1 MLAQDMLKAL
11 VSVSAYVCLTS
22 ALHIPALSAGPGR
35 PSALYHPSASPHR
48 PAASHHPPPPGW
60 TLAGGSWAP
69 AHSNH
74 YQVESYPPLHQVLFN
89 VLIEGDKE
97 DTKCSYKR

>member
-11 VSVSAYVCLTS
+11 VSVSAYVCLTT
-22 ALHIPALSAGPGR
+22 ALHIPALSAGGR
-35 PSALYHPSASPHR
+35 SSALYLPSARGEAAPHR

-69 AHSNH
+69 THANH
-74 YQVESYPPLHQVLFN
+74 YQDQVESYPPLHQVHFN
-89 VLIEGDKE
+89 RG
-97 DTKCSYKR
+97 R

>member
-1 MLAQDMLKAL
+1 MIFMLAQDMLKAL

-35 PSALYHPSASPHR
+35 PSALFHPSPGGEAPLHR
-48 PAASHHPPPPGW
+48 PAAAHHPPPPGW

-74 YQVESYPPLHQVLFN
+74 YQDQVESYPPFRQVHF
-89 VLIEGDKE
+89 
-97 DTKCSYKR
+97 